1 MSAVAEMGGLPG
13 QSAASIR
20 REGWL
25 RRLPL
30 LPAFIYVILITQIPF
45 ALTVYYSFFSWNL
58 LKDNSFKFAGL
69 ENYARLLTDESFR
82 TALLNT
88 VVLTVSVIA
97 LSVIIGLGVATLLN
111 SEVFGKGIM
120 RTLMIAPFLIMPTAG
135 ALIWKDTL
143 LNPLF
148 GLLPYVLSPLGL
160 GRVDWVNQYPMQS
173 VVVVEVW
180 RWTPFMM
187 LIILAGLQSQNPEV
201 LEAARVDGASA
212 LQAFRRITL
221 PLVRP
226 FIELGALLGSLF
238 VVQTFDSIFMLTH
251 GGPGEAGG
259 GPAMSANAMRSNPVG
274 GFPASKVLWTIV
286 GWLVVFI
293 FFFPVL
299 WMWLEAFKT
308 EPQAASSPP
317 TIFFVPTLL
326 EFQEVM
332 SGDFPPFFI
341 NSAIASL
348 GSTLLVLIFGLPAAY
363 ALAIRPIK
371 RTQDVLF
378 FFISTRFL
386 PFAAS
391 LVPLYLLARDL
402 HLLDNIFA
410 LTLIYTTINLPLGVW
425 LLRSF
430 LLEIPHDLFE
440 AARVDGASFLTEL
453 VRIVIPLIA
462 PGIAATSL
470 ICLIFS
476 WNEFFYAV
484 NFTSSTAATAPVFLV
499 GFISGRG
506 LFYAKLAAAATL
518 ASLPVLLAGWIAQKQ
533 LIRGLTLG
541 AVK

>member
-1 MSAVAEMGGLPG
+1 MSARVMFGG
-13 QSAASIR
+13 R
-20 REGWL
+20 
-25 RRLPL
+25 
-30 LPAFIYVILITQIPF
+30 IP
-45 ALTVYYSFFSWNL
+45 V
-58 LKDNSFKFAGL
+58 
-69 ENYARLLTDESFR
+69 
-82 TALLNT
+82 
-88 VVLTVSVIA
+88 
-97 LSVIIGLGVATLLN
+97 
-111 SEVFGKGIM
+111 
-120 RTLMIAPFLIMPTAG
+120 
-135 ALIWKDTL
+135 
-143 LNPLF
+143 
-148 GLLPYVLSPLGL
+148 
-160 GRVDWVNQYPMQS
+160 
-173 VVVVEVW
+173 
-180 RWTPFMM
+180 
-187 LIILAGLQSQNPEV
+187 
-201 LEAARVDGASA
+201 
-212 LQAFRRITL
+212 
-221 PLVRP
+221 
-226 FIELGALLGSLF
+226 
-238 VVQTFDSIFMLTH
+238 
-251 GGPGEAGG
+251 
-259 GPAMSANAMRSNPVG
+259 
-274 GFPASKVLWTIV
+274 SKVLLSVV
-286 GWLVVFI
+286 GWLVVFV

-326 EFQEVM
+326 EFQTVM

-348 GSTLLVLIFGLPAAY
+348 GSTFLVLVLGLPAAY
-363 ALAIRPIK
+363 ALAIRPVK

-440 AARVDGASFLTEL
+440 AARVDGASFFTEL
-453 VRIVIPLIA
+453 IRIVVPLIA

-470 ICLIFS
+470 ICVIFS

-533 LIRGLTLG
+533 LIRGLTMG

>member
-1 MSAVAEMGGLPG
+1 
-13 QSAASIR
+13 
-20 REGWL
+20 
-25 RRLPL
+25 
-30 LPAFIYVILITQIPF
+30 
-45 ALTVYYSFFSWNL
+45 
-58 LKDNSFKFAGL
+58 
-69 ENYARLLTDESFR
+69 
-82 TALLNT
+82 
-88 VVLTVSVIA
+88 
-97 LSVIIGLGVATLLN
+97 
-111 SEVFGKGIM
+111 
-120 RTLMIAPFLIMPTAG
+120 
-135 ALIWKDTL
+135 
-143 LNPLF
+143 
-148 GLLPYVLSPLGL
+148 
-160 GRVDWVNQYPMQS
+160 
-173 VVVVEVW
+173 
-180 RWTPFMM
+180 
-187 LIILAGLQSQNPEV
+187 
-201 LEAARVDGASA
+201 
-212 LQAFRRITL
+212 
-221 PLVRP
+221 
-226 FIELGALLGSLF
+226 
-238 VVQTFDSIFMLTH
+238 
-251 GGPGEAGG
+251 
-259 GPAMSANAMRSNPVG
+259 MSANAMRANPTG
-274 GFPASKVLWTIV
+274 GFPTSKVVWTAV

-317 TIFFVPTLL
+317 TIFFAPTLL

-341 NSAIASL
+341 NSAIASI
-348 GSTLLVLIFGLPAAY
+348 GSTLLVLVFGLPAAY
-363 ALAIRPIK
+363 ALSIRPVK

-410 LTLIYTTINLPLGVW
+410 LTLIYTTINFSFGVW

-440 AARVDGASFLTEL
+440 AARVDGASFFTEI
-453 VRIVIPLIA
+453 VRIVVPLIA

-470 ICLIFS
+470 ICLIFT

-484 NFTSSTAATAPVFLV
+484 NFTSSVAATAPVFLV

-518 ASLPVLLAGWIAQKQ
+518 ASLPVLLAGWIAQRQ